1 MPCIVTSSHVWIS
14 LAEPAN
20 SNQRCHPPPQQLQT
34 ILPQCNNLGAEPS
47 TQVLL
52 PPAKKKRARTR
63 QPQGTSKATTGAP
76 GQQQHGHS
84 RGKLVAHFQGAQL
97 QSLQAEDGV
106 IFVKP
111 ENIGVFVRVVAL
123 TGMAGCRPA
132 DLSTTWPLT
141 LVRCSGHTAAAPG
154 QPVQKLNLLKGHL
167 YCELF
172 GQLPSG

>member
-1 MPCIVTSSHVWIS
+1 MLPSSTAATPDNLTPVQQAGCWV
-14 LAEPAN
+14 
-20 SNQRCHPPPQQLQT
+20 QHP
-34 ILPQCNNLGAEPS
+34 G
-47 TQVLL
+47 
-52 PPAKKKRARTR
+52 PPASCKEKRARTR

-123 TGMAGCRPA
+123 TGMPGCRPA
-132 DLSTTWPLT
+132 DLFTTWPLT